1 MKRRFIPHVTSLAFV
16 AALAVF
22 FGFPAMGTEEDHAG
36 AETVLVV
43 GISDGDTIKVLSK
56 DRAQF
61 RVRLSQ
67 IDAPESKQAFGTK
80 SKQAL
85 ASICF
90 GRRAT
95 LSKEGVDRYGRVLA
109 RVRCDGVDAQSHMLR
124 SGMAWVFIRYATDRS
139 LVPLQEEAHRKRL
152 GLWAD
157 TAPIPPWEFRR
168 EQN

>member
-1 MKRRFIPHVTSLAFV
+1 MKSRVFRHVTALAFV
-16 AALAVF
+16 AALAAI
-22 FGFPAMGTEEDHAG
+22 FGFPAMGTEDDNTE

-43 GISDGDTIKVLSK
+43 GVSDGDTIKVLGK
-56 DRAQF
+56 ERHQY

-67 IDAPESKQAFGTK
+67 IDAPESKQAFGSK
-80 SKQAL
+80 AKQAL

-90 GRRAT
+90 GRRAV

-124 SGMAWVFIRYATDRS
+124 SGMAWVFTRYATDRS
-139 LVPLQEEAHRKRL
+139 LVPLQDEARRKRQ

-157 TAPIPPWEFRR
+157 TTPIPPWEFRR